1 MAPFDPWAEYYDLIQ
16 RGVEGDVEF
25 YVAQALRAKG
35 RTLEIGCGTGRVCI
49 PMAMSGV
56 DVAGLDNSRA
66 MLEQCREK
74 LEFIGDTK
82 GRLQLI
88 EADMRD
94 FTLGEQFGFIAMPYR
109 AIMHLL
115 NPSDQRSCLACVRRH
130 LAPDG
135 LFIFNTWA
143 ARPSSIA
150 PFIGAS
156 SGALRLVDKH
166 TDENGQGGVMHYC
179 ASTYDE
185 WAQLL
190 GEDHLFHELDAEGAV
205 VRSTSLA
212 MVRAW
217 TTPREME
224 LLVALSGFEVEAV
237 FGDFACGPFDR
248 RSTEMIWVLR
258 PAMSVEEESKP

>member
-1 MAPFDPWAEYYDLIQ
+1 MAPFDLWADYYDLLQ
-16 RGVEGDVEF
+16 RGVAGDVEF
-25 YVAQALRAKG
+25 YVAQALRANG
-35 RTLEIGCGTGRVCI
+35 RTLEIGCGTGRICI

-56 DVAGLDNSRA
+56 DVAGLDNSPA
-66 MLEQCREK
+66 MLQRCREK
-74 LEFIGDTK
+74 FGVVGETK
-82 GRLQLI
+82 GRLQVI

-94 FTLGEQFGFIAMPYR
+94 FALDEQFAFIAMPYR
-109 AIMHLL
+109 AFMHLL
-115 NPSDQRSCLACVRRH
+115 EPGEQRGCLACVRRH

-135 LFIFNTWA
+135 LFILNTWA

-150 PFIGAS
+150 PYLGAQ

-166 TDENGQGGVMHYC
+166 TDPDGQTSVHHYC

-185 WAQLL
+185 WTQILR
-190 GEDHLFHELDAEGAV
+190 EDHIFHELDTDGTIV
-205 VRSTSLA
+205 CSTPLE

-224 LLVALSGFEVEAV
+224 LLVALAGFDVEAV
-237 FGDFACGPFDR
+237 FGDFDCAPFTR

-258 PAMSVEEESKP
+258 PSSPGKVPPTS